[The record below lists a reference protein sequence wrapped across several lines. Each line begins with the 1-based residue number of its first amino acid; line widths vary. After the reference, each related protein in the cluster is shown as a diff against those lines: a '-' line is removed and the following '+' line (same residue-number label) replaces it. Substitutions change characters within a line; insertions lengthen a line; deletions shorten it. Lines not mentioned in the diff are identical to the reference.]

1 MGEKLAVW
9 EESWPVHWATLNLP
23 FSWGL
28 VLSLYGCQT
37 LFREQS
43 LENWSSEINPQVVS
57 MCRRFGYFWVF
68 CLMVQQGARLYE
80 ILGFDDETSS
90 LPLEF
95 KWGIYEKLPPCEVSY
110 THMPC
115 DLYVKDFLLLIDIN
129 LVTYYP
135 SQTILS
141 TKGKKKFFV
150 NKKLKAF
157 SKLFVLLLYAL
168 KLCHFLPG
176 LDFFTFD
183 FSQTNKWGV
192 IRGNKKIVAHFI
204 LKELPPFSELVGVET
219 PFWDINLDVNA
230 TGF

>member
-141 TKGKKKFFV
+141 TKGKKKIFCQQEIKGLLQIICIVTLRIKTLSLSPWVRFFYLWFFS
-150 NKKLKAF
+150 NK
-157 SKLFVLLLYAL
+157 
-168 KLCHFLPG
+168 
-176 LDFFTFD
+176 
-183 FSQTNKWGV
+183 QMRRNKG
-192 IRGNKKIVAHFI
+192 K
-204 LKELPPFSELVGVET
+204 
-219 PFWDINLDVNA
+219 
-230 TGF
+230 